1 MTNKRKPRLKD
12 IPTSEGK
19 HSAMQAWANL
29 HQWKVCVVY
38 AKFKDGSEGTFEYE
52 QATKEVEYKVEGET
66 YSVTVP
72 IMAKFKYGTKTQDL
86 ILGPTAIFEADKEF
100 MGQDLAFIEVSC
112 RDQ

>member
-29 HQWKVCVVY
+29 HQWKVCVIT

-72 IMAKFKYGTKTQDL
+72 IMAKFKYGTKTEDL
-86 ILGPTAIFEADKEF
+86 ILGPTDILEADTKF